1 MNLTNN
7 YGRCYNKKLL
17 KAPNMEVM
25 KVRIRESEERGW
37 HLSSEVGRFDNG
49 YYGCV
54 MHRK

>member
-25 KVRIRESEERGW
+25 KVRIKESEARGW
-37 HLSSEVGRFDNG
+37 YLSSEIGRFDNG